1 MRTLTLIALV
11 MAVSIPL
18 AACGDDDESDSG
30 SASGGTSTQ
39 EDSGGGVYGT
49 GGGGKDD
56 KEGASGG
63 GKGQTLK
70 IAADPGGALA
80 FDKSSLTAEAGK
92 VTIVM
97 DNPSDLPHAVEI
109 EGSGVEVA
117 GDTVMKGGV
126 SKASADLEPGEYEFY
141 CPVGNHKDA
150 GMEGTLTVN

>member
-1 MRTLTLIALV
+1 MRTRTLTLIALV
-11 MAVSIPL
+11 LAVSIPL
-18 AACGDDDESDSG
+18 AACGDEDESDGGG
-30 SASGGTSTQ
+30 SASGDTTTQ
-39 EDSGGGVYGT
+39 EDSGGG
-49 GGGGKDD
+49 GGDD
-56 KEGASGG
+56 KASGG
-63 GKGQTLK
+63 GGRTLK
-70 IAADPGGALA
+70 IAADPGGALE

-109 EGSGVEVA
+109 EGGGVEVA

-141 CPVGNHKDA
+141 CPVGNHQEG

>member
-1 MRTLTLIALV
+1 MPTRTLTLIALIL
-11 MAVSIPL
+11 AVSIPL

-30 SASGGTSTQ
+30 GSASGDTATQ
-39 EDSGGGVYGT
+39 EEST
-49 GGGGKDD
+49 GGGDGGG
-56 KEGASGG
+56 EASGG
-63 GKGQTLK
+63 AGQTLK
-70 IAADPGGALA
+70 IAADPGGALK

-109 EGSGVEVA
+109 EGSGVEVE

-126 SKASADLEPGEYEFY
+126 SKASADLEPGDYEFY
-141 CPVGNHKDA
+141 CPVDGHKDA